1 MPTSSK
7 FKGHVILTKAQYCA
21 LQNHDENKQYFITDL
36 PNGSISNADMALAL
50 TTESIL
56 YRNGDIFTCLDDGEY
71 KQGLQYVF
79 TENNGNYSW
88 ELISILPDDQM
99 SDESENTVQ
108 NKVIKSYVD
117 IEVGKVDKLLTYDD
131 YEDMVTDFNTL
142 ASTTYKA
149 GQSVYIATNGVP
161 SLWVSSVENV
171 SVPYTYVDDETIVT
185 ALEDDGYIQF
195 GYYVLKPIGSTKPD
209 LSGYATKEE
218 VAAKQDKDLV
228 FTNVVVNNWVA
239 DNTYADYPYK
249 ASVTLT
255 GVNMTMIPFVAYEVG
270 DANSGKYSPVA
281 DTYVGGVYL
290 WSKSNDEITIPTI
303 VCSKSLNLNLT
314 FEPNNA
320 GGYTLII
327 EDAKYTQTKNEAG
340 GYTLTVEG

>member
-1 MPTSSK
+1 MAELRK
-7 FKGHVILTKAQYCA
+7 ILSYPANDIDKI
-21 LQNHDENKQYFITDL
+21 LQQGVY
-36 PNGSISNADMALAL
+36 SVADDTERLALASAIK
-50 TTESIL
+50 TTNRTVYVRSTGIF
-56 YRNGDIFTCLDDGEY
+56 YAWNGTIWEQLSTPID
-71 KQGLQYVF
+71 
-79 TENNGNYSW
+79 TE
-88 ELISILPDDQM
+88 M
-99 SDESENTVQ
+99 SDVSENAVQ
-108 NKVIKSYVD
+108 NKVIKGYVD
-117 IEVGKVDKLLTYDD
+117 TEVGKADKLLTYDD

-171 SVPYTYVDDETIVT
+171 SVPYTYVDDETIVA

-195 GYYVLKPIGSTKPD
+195 GYYVFRPIGSTKPD
-209 LSGYATKEE
+209 LSDYATKEE

-249 ASVTLT
+249 ASVALT

-270 DANSGKYSPVA
+270 DANSGKYAPVA

-290 WSKSNDEITIPTI
+290 WSKSNDEITIPAI

-314 FEPNNA
+314 FERNSA

-327 EDAKYTQTKNEAG
+327 EDAEYTQTENEAG